1 MKITKVKIKSCDT
14 EIAYLESEA
23 KDSKEVVFKS
33 WDLQAKEFL
42 DALQILKPYVIS
54 ALELPEDYGETLNV
68 RGLTIK
74 YEEEGIGVVISAI
87 KGLSTLSA
95 PLCINTP
102 YIPPQRNENVTTPM
116 CEDLEY
122 DVEKI
127 TEMARKFMQ
136 GQYRAQGQLFDEDKK

>member
-42 DALQILKPYVIS
+42 EALQALKPYVIS
-54 ALELPEDYGETLNV
+54 ALELPENYGETMEI

-74 YEEEGIGVVISAI
+74 YEDEGIGVVISAI
-87 KGLSTLSA
+87 KGLSTLAS
-95 PLCINTP
+95 PLCLNTP
-102 YIPPQRNENVTTPM
+102 YIPPMRDEKVNTPM
-116 CEDLEY
+116 SDDLEY
-122 DVEKI
+122 DVERI

-136 GQYRAQGQLFDEDKK
+136 GQYRAQGQLFDEGK

>member
-74 YEEEGIGVVISAI
+74 YEEEVS
-87 KGLSTLSA
+87 
-95 PLCINTP
+95 
-102 YIPPQRNENVTTPM
+102 E
-116 CEDLEY
+116 
-122 DVEKI
+122 
-127 TEMARKFMQ
+127 
-136 GQYRAQGQLFDEDKK
+136 